1 MSPPRVLWRPQLPR
15 GQQLT
20 RGYIIRWHGV
30 KTRGTFSDTWK
41 SWGAETWDDTC
52 VAAVTGHVT
61 REDVSAQQP
70 HAPGLPAVAQQPP
83 QLQEAD
89 DQQARLPGPQWWAGA
104 SCFLNVS
111 TKIVRAVW
119 LSDEHSMR
127 CVSSFPQCVELVWRL
142 HRWEVNIF
150 LKILEVDIF
159 IFLLLRM
166 RLWLY
171 LWVCVRSLWARN
183 VCLLG
188 GDIDW
193 AHLLINLSYLAWGMN
208 MNNII
213 GLHL

>member
-1 MSPPRVLWRPQLPR
+1 MRRGDLGWHVCGGGDEDTWHVRMSRPSS
-15 GQQLT
+15 LT
-20 RGYIIRWHGV
+20 RLGSLLSPNSPRSFRKQMTNKLDFPDLNGE
-30 KTRGTFSDTWK
+30 R
-41 SWGAETWDDTC
+41 
-52 VAAVTGHVT
+52 
-61 REDVSAQQP
+61 
-70 HAPGLPAVAQQPP
+70 
-83 QLQEAD
+83 
-89 DQQARLPGPQWWAGA
+89 GA

-150 LKILEVDIF
+150 LKILLVDIF
-159 IFLLLRM
+159 IFLLLGM

>member
-20 RGYIIRWHGV
+20 RGYTIRWHGV

-52 VAAVTGHVT
+52 VAAVTGT
-61 REDVSAQQP
+61 RDTWGCLGPAASRAWAPCCRPTAPAASGSRWPTSSTSRTSMVSG
-70 HAPGLPAVAQQPP
+70 GLWLFKCVNQN
-83 QLQEAD
+83 
-89 DQQARLPGPQWWAGA
+89 W
-104 SCFLNVS
+104 
-111 TKIVRAVW
+111 VRAVW

-127 CVSSFPQCVELVWRL
+127 CVSSFPQCVVCRL

-150 LKILEVDIF
+150 PKILLVDIF

>member
-15 GQQLT
+15 GQELT

-30 KTRGTFSDTWK
+30 KSRGTFSDTWK
-41 SWGAETWDDTC
+41 SCGAETRDDTC

-111 TKIVRAVW
+111 TKIGW
-119 LSDEHSMR
+119 ELSDCLMSIQCAVYQVFLNVLNLCGGYTDGRWIPSLKSSRLTSSYFFCFEWGYDFTCE
-127 CVSSFPQCVELVWRL
+127 CV
-142 HRWEVNIF
+142 
-150 LKILEVDIF
+150 
-159 IFLLLRM
+159 
-166 RLWLY
+166 
-171 LWVCVRSLWARN
+171 
-183 VCLLG
+183 
-188 GDIDW
+188 
-193 AHLLINLSYLAWGMN
+193 
-208 MNNII
+208 
-213 GLHL
+213 